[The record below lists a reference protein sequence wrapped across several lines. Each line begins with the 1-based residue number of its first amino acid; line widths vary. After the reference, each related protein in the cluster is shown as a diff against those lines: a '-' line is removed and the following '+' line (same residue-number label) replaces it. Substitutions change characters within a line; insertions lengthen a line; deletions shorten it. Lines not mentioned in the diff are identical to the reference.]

1 MNLFSVLKGSV
12 SFVGYCSI
20 SQEHIENKNTLPS
33 LKKGLLNPLTG
44 NTIKDHKIVD
54 QVNINYAK
62 DYSIIKDLR
71 VLINKWTY
79 LDL

>member
-1 MNLFSVLKGSV
+1 M

-20 SQEHIENKNTLPS
+20 SQEHIENGNTLPS

-44 NTIKDHKIVD
+44 NTIQDHKIVD

-71 VLINKWTY
+71 VLLNKWRY